1 MSALRTNLYLMLAA
15 AAIVLAGCSVIP
27 LAAQAPTGPITLPTP
42 PDVVRLPSRPAPE
55 KPSMAPEEIIRRF
68 SQQEDVVSLAFGEF
82 TYRKTIRLEEFGDD
96 GRPSGRA
103 EVITQMTVEADGS
116 RRPRAVG
123 RQESTLRL
131 VGLEPDVLEVLGHMP
146 VFPFATS
153 QLPKYDIAYQTA
165 EPVDDLMTYVFKVT
179 PRQLSRQ
186 TAYFS
191 GVIWVDDR
199 DFAIVKTYGK
209 WVTETGE
216 VTLPELPFTFYETYR
231 QYVANKYW
239 MPAYTRSDGFL
250 GSGDARVPVRLT
262 MRWESYRPLA
272 AGNAPAAPAPPD
284 PVSSTPLR
292 WLLSRTASSA
302 KAIQAERQFWRSARP
317 DALRE
322 VVPEPANVR

>member
-1 MSALRTNLYLMLAA
+1 MSLQRTLPRLLRVA
-15 AAIVLAGCSVIP
+15 AAIAGVAVWGAPP
-27 LAAQAPTGPITLPTP
+27 LAAQAPTGPITLPAP
-42 PDVVRLPSRPAPE
+42 PEVRRLPSQPAPE
-55 KPSMAPEEIIRRF
+55 KPPMAPEEIIRRF
-68 SQQEDVVSLAFGEF
+68 AQQEDVVSLAFGEF
-82 TYRKTIRLEEFGDD
+82 TYRKTVRLEEFGED

-116 RRPRAVG
+116 RRPRPVG

-131 VGLEPDVLEVLGHMP
+131 VGLEPDVLEVIGHMP

-153 QLPKYDIAYQTA
+153 QLPHYDFTYQAA
-165 EPVDDLMTYVFKVT
+165 EPVDDLMTYVFQVT

-191 GVIWVDDR
+191 GVIWVDNR

-216 VTLPELPFTFYETYR
+216 VTLSELPFTFYETYR

-250 GSGDARVPVRLT
+250 GGGDARVPVRLT
-262 MRWESYRPLA
+262 IRWEDYRPLA
-272 AGNAPAAPAPPD
+272 AGNAPAAPAPLGPAPPAPAPRD
-284 PVSSTPLR
+284 P
-292 WLLSRTASSA
+292 ASGDRPTLA
-302 KAIQAERQFWRSARP
+302 PRSNR
-317 DALRE
+317 
-322 VVPEPANVR
+322 